1 MFTFLQEIL
10 EYQFLQNALW
20 ASVLVSIAAGIV
32 GSYITSRRMVFLSG
46 GITHASFGGIGIAYY
61 FGINPVMG
69 ALVFAILSA
78 FGIEA
83 LANRKMVRE
92 DSAIGILWAFG
103 MAIGII
109 FVFLTP
115 GYAPNLMN
123 FLFGSILTVTQSD
136 LLMLLALDVILIALF
151 WLFFNP
157 ILFISFDPEFA
168 QTQKVPVK
176 VVQYILT
183 ALMAAA
189 IVLSIRVVGIILLIS
204 LFSIPPATA
213 NFFTKTFK
221 GMIRWSIAISLIGT
235 FVGLL
240 ASYRVNIPSGA
251 AIIVV
256 FVVMFAL
263 AKLVSYTTMRARI
276 RTENNKLHQA

>member
-151 WLFFNP
+151 WLFINP

-263 AKLVSYTTMRARI
+263 AKLVSYTTMRVRI